1 MTAILEKESSA
12 TPASAPA
19 VAPAVAPE
27 TSRPRKT
34 AIVDCDIHPL
44 LDPKRIAHF
53 LPQPWKRRWESGNR
67 GSGVLGY
74 WNPNGVSRRDAV
86 LPDGRRIESDP
97 KALAEHHFD
106 RYGVAFGVLNMATF
120 SHAVS
125 PEGDYGSA
133 VCSAINDV
141 LVNDWLPVDSRF
153 RASLVVSPV
162 DPELA
167 VKEIHRLG
175 DHPGLVQVL
184 MPAATQLP
192 LGKKLYHPIY
202 RAATEHN
209 LPIAIHPGYEGA
221 GVSILPTAAGQ
232 PGGYFEWH
240 TALSSFYHAQ
250 LLSLVAEGVFQK
262 FPSLKVVLIEGGIAW
277 LPPFLW
283 RADKNWTA
291 LRSTVPWLDRPPS
304 EVVYEHVQLTT
315 QPVEEPENREHF
327 RQIMRMFPAEKML
340 MFSSDFPHW
349 DGDIPDFTAGNF
361 PPELRERVMG
371 DTARELYGL

>member
-1 MTAILEKESSA
+1 MTALLEKGQAA
-12 TPASAPA
+12 TTASTEAA
-19 VAPAVAPE
+19 VGEAK
-27 TSRPRKT
+27 RPQQS

-67 GSGVLGY
+67 GSGGLGY

-106 RYGVAFGVLNMATF
+106 RYGIGFGVLNMASF

-133 VCSAINDV
+133 ICSAINDV
-141 LVNDWLPVDSRF
+141 FVDDWLPVDPRF

-202 RAATEHN
+202 QAAMEHH

-221 GVSILPTAAGQ
+221 GVSVLPTAAGQ

-240 TALSSFYHAQ
+240 TALASFYHAQ
-250 LLSLVAEGVFQK
+250 LLSLVAEGVFQR

-277 LPPFLW
+277 LPPLLW

-304 EVVYEHVQLTT
+304 EVVYEHVRLTT

-327 RQIMRMFPAEKML
+327 RQMMRMFPAEKML

-349 DGDIPDFTAGNF
+349 DGDVPDFTAGTF
-361 PPELRERVMG
+361 PPELRQRVMG
-371 DTARELYGL
+371 ETARELYGL